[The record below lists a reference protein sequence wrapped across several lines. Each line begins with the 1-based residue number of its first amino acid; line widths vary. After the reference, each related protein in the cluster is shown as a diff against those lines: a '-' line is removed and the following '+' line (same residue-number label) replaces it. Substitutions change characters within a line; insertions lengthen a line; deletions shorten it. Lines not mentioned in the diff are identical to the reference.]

1 MLAWQSRDAAGHV
14 WPAAPAQIGDLRRR
28 TNALNAYDFTLVNT
42 AKEEPDGLGS
52 LAEEV
57 ALAGQFFVPKEQKV
71 TDPGQ
76 EQLLLHATVEEL
88 VRRYASLD
96 CR

>member
-1 MLAWQSRDAAGHV
+1 M
-14 WPAAPAQIGDLRRR
+14 
-28 TNALNAYDFTLVNT
+28 VNT

-52 LAEEV
+52 MAEET
-57 ALAGQFFVPKEQKV
+57 ALAGKFFVPKEQKV

-88 VRRYASLD
+88 VRRHASLD